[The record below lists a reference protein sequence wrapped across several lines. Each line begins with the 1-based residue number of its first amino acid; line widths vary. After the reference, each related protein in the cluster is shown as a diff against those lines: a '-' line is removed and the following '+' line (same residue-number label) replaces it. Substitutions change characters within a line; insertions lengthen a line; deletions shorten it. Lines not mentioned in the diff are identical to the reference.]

1 MRIPTPLPHKQASKF
16 PGVSRSGSG
25 GRPDS
30 GCSLSTQAISP
41 STFIADPHRRWPR
54 AMKHSSK
61 WRRTEAAE
69 WAADL
74 ELRWSPRGS
83 KANLAFPLSDLAFW
97 SYQLLKISQTKELI
111 WKTVKIREIL
121 RSCKLTKEKQRNLRS
136 KGPVYHFKNSTPL
149 YMKRFFPALFIS

>member
-1 MRIPTPLPHKQASKF
+1 
-16 PGVSRSGSG
+16 
-25 GRPDS
+25 
-30 GCSLSTQAISP
+30 
-41 STFIADPHRRWPR
+41 
-54 AMKHSSK
+54 MKHSSK

-121 RSCKLTKEKQRNLRS
+121 RSCKLTKEKQRNLRN
-136 KGPVYHFKNSTPL
+136 KEPVYHYKNSTPL
-149 YMKRFFPALFIS
+149 YMKRFFPALFILYAISSSVFLFLTPPPLPRWILNFGIQLTGCFLGEPIYDPH